1 MGKNKDYREIS
12 RNNMKIIGVFFGN
25 NGMVM
30 RYAQRITK
38 SSLGLLFSRSGVQQ
52 KIMGIAKVIM
62 RKEKEPY
69 VARKMCATQGSIFSF
84 FLGISEDAE
93 LCLF

>member
-1 MGKNKDYREIS
+1 MGIR
-12 RNNMKIIGVFFGN
+12 MGVL
-25 NGMVM
+25 
-30 RYAQRITK
+30 R
-38 SSLGLLFSRSGVQQ
+38 GLLFARSGVQQ
-52 KIMGIAKVIM
+52 KIMGIANVIM

-93 LCLF
+93 ICLF